1 MSGDAPTDKQ
11 AGFLNALSKQ
21 TGEKVTIEGMDRAD
35 ASSKIEDLLEKKDE
49 GQTGA
54 GAVVD
59 RSEELKDDPFPEDS
73 KGNAVGAPGQ
83 PTKTP
88 GDSDYLSHPEQWST
102 GGEPA
107 TQKQKAFLHVLAKQH
122 GEDESGIEGMMKSE
136 ASEKIDELK
145 NA

>member
-1 MSGDAPTDKQ
+1 MSHTFSSQSGDAPTDKQ

-59 RSEELKDDPFPEDS
+59 RSEELKDDVSSLFPIRLFPD
-73 KGNAVGAPGQ
+73 
-83 PTKTP
+83 
-88 GDSDYLSHPEQWST
+88 D
-102 GGEPA
+102 
-107 TQKQKAFLHVLAKQH
+107 
-122 GEDESGIEGMMKSE
+122 
-136 ASEKIDELK
+136 
-145 NA
+145 